1 MAKFSIHIFP
11 GATFDRQAFW
21 SHIGYPVTSFGS
33 LLANFRALTQSSK
46 GHFVVVS
53 KLYIPVN
60 HAFLRS
66 LVWTVWRRETQP
78 RAATAYKLT
87 NER

>member
-1 MAKFSIHIFP
+1 MAKFSKHIFP

-66 LVWTVWRRETQP
+66 LVCVDCV
-78 RAATAYKLT
+78 AARDTT
-87 NER
+87 TGRDSV